1 MIFSFANTNQIVKY
15 GKILVS
21 MVIPSTEE
29 VVFCLFVCLFVCLF
43 CLGLLD
49 QRTLAVRVKSA
60 AANVAATR
68 SETTLLLNRF
78 YFTVAIFKFY
88 FTVK

>member
-1 MIFSFANTNQIVKY
+1 MKY

-21 MVIPSTEE
+21 MVIPNTEE
-29 VVFCLFVCLFVCLF
+29 VVFCLFVCLF